1 MQQPAMN
8 LIKRKLPNHD
18 EGGETML
25 MLNKDLF
32 HRKFD
37 CIIVTISSD
46 RVQKRAQ
53 PSLELFSALRNLP
66 HFYPVNLPQ
75 KK

>member
-1 MQQPAMN
+1 MN

-46 RVQKRAQ
+46 
-53 PSLELFSALRNLP
+53 SELFSALQNLP

-75 KK
+75 NKISS